1 VTESKRIV
9 KNLLEMRQPIG
20 VDMEGIVDGTVS
32 MIQVCDVN
40 RNITLFRT
48 GVNPAMYWEGGL
60 AGLLEAPGVKKIMH
74 GSVTDCLAAYR
85 DKVKLWNLYDTAVA
99 YKVLDYQLHGTSMF
113 SSQQIGFNGLCRYF
127 NVEEN
132 PVKDMFRNV
141 LWRMMITKNGEKGID
156 TADTLDDELLVY
168 CAWDVDP
175 LHKLHDL
182 LNLYIAPA
190 YSHLVMQLSEI
201 EIIRAIDSQLS
212 KQKRSNLK
220 NKEVRNVF
228 LSNLPDNLS
237 PPDLYTS
244 LTFIVGHK
252 HIYFSEVDRTANII
266 LDSREDAVLAYKS
279 FSEWGD
285 KLGPEVSC
293 NLVIEDYGNTT
304 GVIENNKLDDMTH
317 KPDFISHTE
326 CKRIVDSLIKSECP
340 VVVDFLQF
348 PMDTTYFMELYVGS
362 GSAVKVMI
370 TQETVELGELGK
382 LLSSSNIVKIVPRLD
397 LGPVLSS
404 LRLLNNL
411 KVEVRNVFEVS
422 TAANSVDYLEL
433 GQSLFKQEVKSLKNM
448 SLYLGIPMLPT
459 GSASSTTIK
468 LHFCYMAYLH
478 LSTTIPQHFQ
488 QLLAEF
494 TAVQVGVGSYEDSLF
509 FKQKRKAFKTR
520 LDGRCLHLRLV
531 GDKKKDVT
539 LQKQR
544 KMEELVKTVAG
555 SINIPLV
562 EYNPMGRC
570 AIVEFENGEAVR
582 TVIEELAKREEST
595 DVKFKASHPMV
606 LQTRLEQRTTPEVNM
621 NNLEEQLNNAHNKL
635 KASGFIDNHE

>member
-1 VTESKRIV
+1 
-9 KNLLEMRQPIG
+9 MG
-20 VDMEGIVDGTVS
+20 
-32 MIQVCDVN
+32 
-40 RNITLFRT
+40 
-48 GVNPAMYWEGGL
+48 
-60 AGLLEAPGVKKIMH
+60 
-74 GSVTDCLAAYR
+74 
-85 DKVKLWNLYDTAVA
+85 
-99 YKVLDYQLHGTSMF
+99 
-113 SSQQIGFNGLCRYF
+113 
-127 NVEEN
+127 
-132 PVKDMFRNV
+132 
-141 LWRMMITKNGEKGID
+141 
-156 TADTLDDELLVY
+156 
-168 CAWDVDP
+168 
-175 LHKLHDL
+175 
-182 LNLYIAPA
+182 
-190 YSHLVMQLSEI
+190 
-201 EIIRAIDSQLS
+201 
-212 KQKRSNLK
+212 
-220 NKEVRNVF
+220 
-228 LSNLPDNLS
+228 
-237 PPDLYTS
+237 
-244 LTFIVGHK
+244 
-252 HIYFSEVDRTANII
+252 
-266 LDSREDAVLAYKS
+266 
-279 FSEWGD
+279 
-285 KLGPEVSC
+285 

-317 KPDFISHTE
+317 KPDFISHAE

-370 TQETVELGELGK
+370 TQEMVELGELGK

-404 LRLLNNL
+404 LRLLSNL

-422 TAANSVDYLEL
+422 TAANSVDYLEH

-448 SLYLGIPMLPT
+448 SLYLGIQMLPT

-494 TAVQVGVGSYEDSLF
+494 TALQVGVGSYEDSLF

-520 LDGRCLHLRLV
+520 LDGRCLHIRLV

-544 KMEELVKTVAG
+544 KMEEMLKAVAG
-555 SINIPLV
+555 SKNIPLV

-621 NNLEEQLNNAHNKL
+621 NNLEEQLNIAHNKL
-635 KASGFIDNHE
+635 QASGFIDNHE